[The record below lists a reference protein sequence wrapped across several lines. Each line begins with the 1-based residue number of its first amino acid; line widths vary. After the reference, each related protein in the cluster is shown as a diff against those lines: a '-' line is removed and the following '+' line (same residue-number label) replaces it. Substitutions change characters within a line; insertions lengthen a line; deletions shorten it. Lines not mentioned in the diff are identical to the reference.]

1 MIYYSEAYLLN
12 EFWMKCH
19 VKRLKEAND
28 KLDKARHS
36 NLNLTET
43 ELMHIIKFQF
53 YLDKLVKKKR

>member
-1 MIYYSEAYLLN
+1 MRGDDLPRISKAQAI
-12 EFWMKCH
+12 
-19 VKRLKEAND
+19 KRLKEAND

>member
-1 MIYYSEAYLLN
+1 MPRISKAQAI
-12 EFWMKCH
+12 
-19 VKRLKEAND
+19 KRLKEAND